1 MKTDRT
7 VKKRI
12 WITWEYQRRSVEL
25 SKHFG
30 CRLYIFEHQG
40 LMRYF
45 KCIRDTVLALSR
57 ERPAVLYVQ
66 NPSMILA
73 ALACLYQS
81 LFGTPVVVD
90 RHTTFLLSRKYRNTP
105 RIILYKLLN
114 LYTVRCAE
122 LTIVTNTFLA
132 ELVESMGGRSFVL
145 PDKLPELIFTQK
157 IALEGRS
164 NLLMISS
171 FGNDEPV
178 EQVINAMDKLQVEGV
193 SIYITGN
200 YRKKFSDSD
209 IELWPANVHCTGFLP
224 EQDFLNYLYSVD
236 AVIVLTTS
244 DYCMLCGCYE
254 AVSSKKP
261 LITSDKDVLS
271 DYFRG
276 AVFVDNSE
284 SGIYNAIIEVLGN
297 LVNYKDKIVLAH
309 ANITSIWNA
318 QAKKLEYRLKAIELQ
333 RT

>member
-1 MKTDRT
+1 M
-7 VKKRI
+7 KKRI

-30 CRLYIFEHQG
+30 CRLYVFEHEG
-40 LMRYF
+40 LLVRYF
-45 KCIRDTVLALSR
+45 KCIRDTILTLWR

-73 ALACLYQS
+73 ALGCLYQS

-105 RIILYKLLN
+105 QIILFKLLN

-122 LTIVTNTFLA
+122 LTIVTNTYLA
-132 ELVESMGGRSFVL
+132 ELVESLGGRSFVL
-145 PDKLPELIFTQK
+145 PDKLPELNFTKK
-157 IALEGRS
+157 IALEGTS

-178 EQVINAMDKLQVEGV
+178 EQVIKAMDKLQGEGV

-224 EQDFLNYLYSVD
+224 EQDFFNYLYSVD
-236 AVIVLTTS
+236 AIMVLTTS

-271 DYFRG
+271 DYFQG

-284 SGIYNAIIEVLGN
+284 SGIYNAIIEVLGD
-297 LVNYKDKIVLAH
+297 LGNYKDKIMLAH
-309 ANITSIWNA
+309 SNITSIWNA
-318 QAKKLEYRLKAIELQ
+318 QAKKLEFKLKAIELE
-333 RT
+333 RTET

>member
-1 MKTDRT
+1 
-7 VKKRI
+7 
-12 WITWEYQRRSVEL
+12 
-25 SKHFG
+25 
-30 CRLYIFEHQG
+30 
-40 LMRYF
+40 MRYF